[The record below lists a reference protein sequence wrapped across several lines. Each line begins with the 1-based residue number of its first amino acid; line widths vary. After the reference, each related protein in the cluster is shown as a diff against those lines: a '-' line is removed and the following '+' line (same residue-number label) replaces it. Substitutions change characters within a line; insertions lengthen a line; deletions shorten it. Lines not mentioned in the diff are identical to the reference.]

1 MTLKGPDLVAE
12 VADARGDAMQRVLG
26 GLDGLG
32 ESVVVGLP
40 LVTLAGLAL
49 QSLRGQFLAQFGWCG
64 HEQIVELVERC
75 GAGLDCAGARH
86 V

>member
-12 VADARGDAMQRVLG
+12 VADAHGDATQRALG

-40 LVTLAGLAL
+40 LRTLAGLAL
-49 QSLRGQFLAQFGWCG
+49 LR
-64 HEQIVELVERC
+64 
-75 GAGLDCAGARH
+75 
-86 V
+86 